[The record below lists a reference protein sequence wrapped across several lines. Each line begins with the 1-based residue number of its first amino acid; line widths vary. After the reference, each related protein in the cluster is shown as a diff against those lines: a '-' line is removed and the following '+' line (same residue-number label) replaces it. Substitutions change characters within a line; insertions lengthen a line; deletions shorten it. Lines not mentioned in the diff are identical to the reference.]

1 MEFILVTTQLVY
13 LPNLI
18 LIDSHGVFVGVEEG
32 VLYSAP
38 AYDTMPPEPDMDNL
52 VEVTCV
58 TGKSVAD
65 GRIFLRAVNRLFD
78 TDFKVEEF
86 AGR

>member
-1 MEFILVTTQLVY
+1 MGVILVTPQLVY

-18 LIDSHGVFVGVEEG
+18 LIDSHGVFVGVEKG

-38 AYDTMPPEPDMDNL
+38 AYDTMPPEPDLDNL
-52 VEVTCV
+52 VEVTSV

-65 GRIFLRAVNRLFD
+65 GRIFLRAVNRLFN

>member
-1 MEFILVTTQLVY
+1 MVTPQLVY

-18 LIDSHGVFVGVEEG
+18 LIDSHGVFVGVDNG

>member
-1 MEFILVTTQLVY
+1 MVTPQLVY

-58 TGKSVAD
+58 TGKSIAD

>member
-1 MEFILVTTQLVY
+1 MESKLVTPQLVY

-18 LIDSHGVFVGVEEG
+18 YIHNHGVFVGVDNG

>member
-1 MEFILVTTQLVY
+1 MGIILVTLQLVY

-65 GRIFLRAVNRLFD
+65 GRIFLRAVNRLFN
-78 TDFKVEEF
+78 TNFKIEEF

>member
-1 MEFILVTTQLVY
+1 MVTTQLVY

-58 TGKSVAD
+58 TGKSIAD

>member
-1 MEFILVTTQLVY
+1 MVTTQLVY

-58 TGKSVAD
+58 TGKSIAD

-78 TDFKVEEF
+78 TDFTVEEF

>member
-1 MEFILVTTQLVY
+1 MGVILVTHQLVY

-18 LIDSHGVFVGVEEG
+18 HIDSHGVFVRVENG

-38 AYDTMPPEPDMDNL
+38 AYDTMPPKPDLDNL

-58 TGKSVAD
+58 TGKSVTD
-65 GRIFLRAVNRLFD
+65 GRIFLRHVNKLFD
-78 TDFKVEEF
+78 TDFTVEEF

>member
-58 TGKSVAD
+58 TGKSIAD

-78 TDFKVEEF
+78 TDFTVEEF